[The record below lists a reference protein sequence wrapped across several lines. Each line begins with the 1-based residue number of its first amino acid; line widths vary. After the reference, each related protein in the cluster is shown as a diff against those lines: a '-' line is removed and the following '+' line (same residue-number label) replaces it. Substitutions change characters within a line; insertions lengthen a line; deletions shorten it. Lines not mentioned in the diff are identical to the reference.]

1 MKDNDVIQIVVVK
14 DRLEI
19 RLLRLWEFVVA
30 WDDYDIWER
39 LGVAWGKGEFDKS
52 IKIFRLSPYIRKF
65 RHYFQKVRPMRANG
79 EYNFNR
85 SNLLEIVILLLTIK
99 SIVIKREKGK
109 KKTKSENEIKQNIVF
124 R

>member
-1 MKDNDVIQIVVVK
+1 
-14 DRLEI
+14 
-19 RLLRLWEFVVA
+19 
-30 WDDYDIWER
+30 
-39 LGVAWGKGEFDKS
+39 
-52 IKIFRLSPYIRKF
+52 
-65 RHYFQKVRPMRANG
+65 MRANG